1 MARRKRTNYAV
12 AGCYVIVALF
22 IAYIVVQYLVFGP
35 KQAGI
40 VSGKL
45 SIPGFPYST
54 WQVFF
59 FVHIAT
65 GAIALLTGP
74 FQFLRSSRKVI
85 SVHRIIGRIY
95 GISIFISV
103 PAGIYLALYATG
115 GLASSIGFI
124 VLDAAWFMTAFIGLK
139 RIREKKVASHQEWML
154 RSYAVTLVFVTF
166 RVFLPLLTLAN
177 LPFSISFSLSVY
189 LSMALNLGWVEWHL
203 RRKKRRTIK
212 SNISV

>member
-1 MARRKRTNYAV
+1 MTGRTRKNYAV

-45 SIPGFPYST
+45 SIPGFPYNT

-65 GAIALLTGP
+65 GSIALLTGP

-85 SVHRIIGRIY
+85 SVHRIMGRIY
-95 GISIFISV
+95 GISIFVSV

-124 VLDAAWFMTAFIGLK
+124 VLDVAWFMTAFVGLK
-139 RIREKKVASHQEWML
+139 RIREKKVTSHQEWML

-166 RVFLPLLTLAN
+166 RVFLPLLTLAG
-177 LPFSISFSLSVY
+177 LPISLSFPLSIY
-189 LSMALNLGWVEWHL
+189 FSMAVNLGWAEWHL
-203 RRKKRRTIK
+203 RRKKSRSIQP
-212 SNISV
+212 NISA